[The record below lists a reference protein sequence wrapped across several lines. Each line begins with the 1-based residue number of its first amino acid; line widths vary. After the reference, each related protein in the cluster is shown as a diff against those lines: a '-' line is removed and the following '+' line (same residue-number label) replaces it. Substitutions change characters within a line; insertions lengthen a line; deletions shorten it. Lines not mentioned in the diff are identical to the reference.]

1 MDAVRKVVNK
11 VMPPPQKSADGR
23 DQWPSRTAFILA
35 SLSGVI
41 GMGNFLRYPSTVFNN
56 HGLQWFV
63 PYLLALGLLAIPALA
78 LELAA
83 GNAYRGGTVTAFNKI
98 SRRLRGTG
106 FALNYVGLVVSI
118 YFIPIIAWGMV
129 FFQLSFTSPLPWA
142 GEDTSEFFMYEV
154 VNAVDRDTSG
164 SWVDYPGL
172 GVDWRL
178 FGWNAF
184 LFFLVWLCMFRGT
197 GWTGRVVYFTMGLP
211 LIVIIILIGRGA
223 SLPNAGDGIKLYF
236 ATWRSEALASTGIWQ
251 DAVGQV
257 FYSTGVGFGFY
268 TAYASYN
275 HEFANAAQDAVLL
288 ACTNAVLEATLAFAA
303 FGIIGFMGMTPDP
316 ENRIGSYSLGFMTY
330 PEAFVQMPGS
340 NFWSALFFFTLAIVG
355 ISSTFVMLDAV
366 MTLIMDSPFA
376 KNWSRPYVS
385 AVLVG
390 LVWLVSIPNVTRF
403 GYFYMEGI
411 DQWINNVGLVFVVW
425 AECVGATTIYRFE
438 DVISQVGLPAYAA
451 YNAGYF
457 GAHLLA
463 LIVGHSVSIEAG
475 AGVGFGVFFVG
486 LAIALAISKTPDV
499 PLPINGRGGRLR
511 RFFLSPRFEWVF
523 KGKWGDAFYYLVF
536 YSGNQLRHDLN
547 SVIGLGKNWQLP
559 FFWAPVLRYI
569 TGPILAIILSLSYPA
584 FEEVTDDPLHIL
596 GFIIGH
602 FLLVWCVVGFIFPG
616 WLDVF
621 IIPERRDDWKQPVAP
636 RVLRD
641 TQDGMVADGMESA
654 SLSGSSPTGKKEEVS
669 AEDLRRDTTEQTD
682 NGVPQHEHDNT
693 DELVDGLRT
702 EKPEQAYMG
711 PRQ

>member
-1 MDAVRKVVNK
+1 MESIKNGINK
-11 VMPPPQKSADGR
+11 IMPPPQQSDDGR

-56 HGLQWFV
+56 YGLQWFI
-63 PYLLALGLLAIPALA
+63 PYILALFLLAIPALA

-129 FFQLSFTSPLPWA
+129 YFQLSFTSPLPWA
-142 GEDTSEFFMYEV
+142 GNAPDFFMYEV
-154 VNAVDRDTSG
+154 AKAVDRDRS
-164 SWVDYPGL
+164 SYWVDYTDL
-172 GVDWRL
+172 RVDGRL
-178 FGWNAF
+178 LGWNAF

-211 LIVIIILIGRGA
+211 IVVIIILIGRGA
-223 SLPNAGDGIKLYF
+223 SLPNAGDGIRMYF
-236 ATWRSEALASTGIWQ
+236 ATWRSETLSGTGIWQ

-275 HEFANAAQDAVLL
+275 HRFANAAQDAVLL
-288 ACTNAVLEATLAFAA
+288 VCTNAFLEASLAFAA
-303 FGIIGFMGMTPDP
+303 FGIVGFMGLTPDP
-316 ENRIGSYSLGFMTY
+316 DEPMGSYSLGFMTY

-355 ISSTFVMLDAV
+355 VSSTFVMLDAV

-376 KNWSRPYVS
+376 KNWSRPWVS
-385 AVLVG
+385 FVLVF
-390 LVWLVSIPNVTRF
+390 LVFLVSLPNVTHF
-403 GYFYMEGI
+403 GYWYMEGI

-425 AECVGATTIYRFE
+425 AECVGATTVYRIE
-438 DVISQVGLPAYAA
+438 DVISQVGLPAFAT

-457 GAHLLA
+457 GGQLIS
-463 LIVGHSVSIEAG
+463 LIVGHTVSISAG
-475 AGVGFGVFFVG
+475 AGAGFGVFFVCF
-486 LAIALAISKTPDV
+486 AISLVISKIPDV
-499 PLPINGRGGRLR
+499 PLPRNGSGGFLR
-511 RFFLSPRFEWVF
+511 RFFLSPRFEWAF
-523 KGKWGDAFYYLVF
+523 KGKYGDAIYYLAF

-547 SVIGLGKNWQLP
+547 SVIGGGSNWSLP
-559 FFWAPVLRYI
+559 FFWAPLLRYF
-569 TGPILAIILSLSYPA
+569 TGPLLSIILSLAYPA
-584 FEEVTDDPLHIL
+584 FETVLDDPLHIL

-602 FLLVWCVVGFIFPG
+602 FLLVWCVVGFIFPS

-641 TQDGMVADGMESA
+641 TQEGQIADEMESA
-654 SLSGSSPTGKKEEVS
+654 SIGSTSGRKKESVS
-669 AEDLRRDTTEQTD
+669 DEGLRRERSDLGRETSDPTERD
-682 NGVPQHEHDNT
+682 NVP
-693 DELVDGLRT
+693 R
-702 EKPEQAYMG
+702 A
-711 PRQ
+711 